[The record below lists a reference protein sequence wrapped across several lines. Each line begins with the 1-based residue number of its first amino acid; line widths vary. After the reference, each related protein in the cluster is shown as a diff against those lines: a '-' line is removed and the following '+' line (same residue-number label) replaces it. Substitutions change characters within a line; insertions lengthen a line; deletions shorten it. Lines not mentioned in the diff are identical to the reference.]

1 MGKYAILAIMFAITL
16 SMIIPAYADVVS
28 FSTNKA
34 SYYKGEVI
42 TFKGKVEEGANTITI
57 FITNPENKK
66 SMISN
71 FSNSNGDFQMVLG
84 TESDIGKKVFTLNG
98 IYNASAFLSA
108 TQTENEGKLIS
119 FNFSLSSPPTP
130 PPKQTTTTQQQSSQ
144 SIQAKTDYKK
154 EFLKHVNSK
163 TDPQY
168 YIDRYNNEELYK
180 NWFDSNFPGLDI
192 YEALGVSKT
201 SPPKSEPSKTEP
213 EPANN
218 EPEPPTQEP
227 TPTTEENSKLASFVD
242 PKKDPQSYIDRY
254 NNEPSYKA
262 WFDKNYPG
270 MTIYDA
276 VGLEPPKV
284 KKLASFVDPKK
295 DPQSYIDRYNNEPS
309 YKAWFDKSFPDMT
322 IYEAV
327 GVEPPKVGVCG
338 PGTEFKDGIC
348 VAKVEPKKT
357 SGGGCLIATAAYGT
371 ELAPQVQQL
380 RELRDNTLLSTESG
394 STFMKG
400 FNEFY
405 YSFSPSIADME
416 RQSPVFKEAVKL
428 AITPMVST
436 LSILNYVDMDSEASV
451 IGYGIAII
459 SLNIGIY
466 FLAPAIIVFRIKN
479 YF

>member
-154 EFLKHVNSK
+154 EFLKHVDSK

-262 WFDKNYPG
+262 WFDK
-270 MTIYDA
+270 
-276 VGLEPPKV
+276 
-284 KKLASFVDPKK
+284 
-295 DPQSYIDRYNNEPS
+295 
-309 YKAWFDKSFPDMT
+309 SFPDMT

-348 VAKVEPKKT
+348 VAKTEPKKT

-451 IGYGIAII
+451 LGYGIAII